1 MRFHTQSRMDLVHTD
16 QRLCSSCLP
25 LLNPS
30 VFLCHS
36 SSQAVPRQNHKVPN
50 TQVSVS
56 PLPRVLQSQP
66 CSNRNGQWVGSA
78 AGEASAPVGSPSLQ
92 GPGQHRGH
100 SCCRARPWLA
110 WLPVHGDKVL
120 SVRAQHVVTAHVHT
134 DHRTQAL
141 ACGQAGT
148 KATLTEEIFFS
159 QRWILTHITL
169 QPQEQRS

>member
-1 MRFHTQSRMDLVHTD
+1 MPSPPEPFCFPLSQQQPGCAKTEPQSAKH
-16 QRLCSSCLP
+16 
-25 LLNPS
+25 PS
-30 VFLCHS
+30 ECF
-36 SSQAVPRQNHKVPN
+36 
-50 TQVSVS
+50 

-159 QRWILTHITL
+159 QR
-169 QPQEQRS
+169 